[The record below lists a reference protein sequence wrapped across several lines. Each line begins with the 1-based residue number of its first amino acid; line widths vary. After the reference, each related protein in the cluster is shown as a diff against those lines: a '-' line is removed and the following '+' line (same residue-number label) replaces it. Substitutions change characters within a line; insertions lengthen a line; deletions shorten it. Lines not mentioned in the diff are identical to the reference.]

1 MSNTQWAEFVAEY
14 PLAANT
20 REAWLEWDQIPP
32 FDRDAVLEGLRT
44 WKRSEDW
51 SDPRFIPNAANFLR
65 RELWKQT
72 PRSLIHERKPFDP
85 EAEEKPLSQE
95 ELFRRRHIGTA
106 ASYHFYMK
114 AQSPEN
120 YIYKRR

>member
-1 MSNTQWAEFVAEY
+1 METQYRQFLSEY
-14 PLAANT
+14 PIEADN
-20 REAWLEWDQIPP
+20 RETWYAWDAIPP

-72 PRSLIHERKPFDP
+72 PRSLIHERKPFDQ

-106 ASYHFYMK
+106 ASYHYYMK